1 MVNSKRPNDKLL
13 VTIDEHSGFCF
24 GVTRAIKAAES
35 ELANGPLYCLGD
47 IVHNGQEVKRLEI
60 KGLQTIDYDDLRT
73 LPPHSRV
80 LLRAHGEPPSTYW
93 IAQQRGIEIIDA
105 TCPVVKKLQDR
116 IRACYEAHKNDE
128 PQPPQIVI
136 YGKPGHAEV
145 IGLQGQTNNTAVVI
159 EDISQLDHL
168 DFSRPIYLFSQTTKS
183 VEGFNSLV
191 EAILQ
196 RKQSYSASGLTGE
209 AGPTAEPS
217 FEYHDT
223 ICRNVANRVAELQ
236 AFARAND
243 IVLFVGGAKS
253 SNAKVLYQKC
263 AEANPDTLFISSPD
277 ELEEKLSTLNLKTAF
292 NFKLSTFNLRVGIC
306 GATST
311 PLWLME
317 QVRDKLSLIPS
328 L

>member
-1 MVNSKRPNDKLL
+1 MVIS
-13 VTIDEHSGFCF
+13 IDSNSGFCF
-24 GVTRAIKAAES
+24 GVTSAIRTAED
-35 ELANGPLYCLGD
+35 ELQKGSLYCLGD
-47 IVHNGQEVKRLEI
+47 IVHNGQEVARLEM
-60 KGLQTIDYDDLRT
+60 KGLSTIDYDDLRT

-128 PQPPQIVI
+128 NLPPQIVI

-145 IGLQGQTNNTAVVI
+145 IGLQGQTNDTALVI
-159 EDISQLDHL
+159 ESAEQLDRL

-183 VEGFNSLV
+183 VEGFQELVNAIEARRSLLRDHV
-191 EAILQ
+191 ITSLREE
-196 RKQSYSASGLTGE
+196 SA
-209 AGPTAEPS
+209 A

-223 ICRNVANRVAELQ
+223 ICRNVANRVAQ
-236 AFARAND
+236 
-243 IVLFVGGAKS
+243 
-253 SNAKVLYQKC
+253 
-263 AEANPDTLFISSPD
+263 
-277 ELEEKLSTLNLKTAF
+277 
-292 NFKLSTFNLRVGIC
+292 GIC

-317 QVRDKLSLIPS
+317 KVKEEIEKTQ
-328 L
+328 

>member
-1 MVNSKRPNDKLL
+1 MVIS
-13 VTIDEHSGFCF
+13 IDSNSGFCF
-24 GVTRAIKAAES
+24 GVTSAIRTAED
-35 ELANGPLYCLGD
+35 ELQKGSLYCLGD
-47 IVHNGQEVKRLEI
+47 IVHNGQEVARLEM
-60 KGLQTIDYDDLRT
+60 KGLSTIDYDDLRT

-128 PQPPQIVI
+128 NLPPQIVI

-145 IGLQGQTNNTAVVI
+145 IGLQGQTNDTALVI
-159 EDISQLDHL
+159 ESAEQLDRL

-183 VEGFNSLV
+183 VEGFQELV
-191 EAILQ
+191 NAI
-196 RKQSYSASGLTGE
+196 QSAISHQPSAV
-209 AGPTAEPS
+209 S

-223 ICRNVANRVAELQ
+223 ICRNVANRVAQLQ
-236 AFARAND
+236 AFARSND
-243 IVLFVGGAKS
+243 LVIFVGGSKS
-253 SNAKVLYQKC
+253 SNAKVLYQHC
-263 AEANPDTLFISSPD
+263 LEANPNTLFVSSAD
-277 ELEEKLSTLNLKTAF
+277 ELNNLTTKWSDSEAG
-292 NFKLSTFNLRVGIC
+292 LRIGIC

-317 QVRDKLSLIPS
+317 KVKEEIEKTQ
-328 L
+328 

>member
-1 MVNSKRPNDKLL
+1 MVIS
-13 VTIDEHSGFCF
+13 IDSNSGFCF
-24 GVTRAIKAAES
+24 GVTSAIRTAEN
-35 ELANGPLYCLGD
+35 ELQKGSLYCLGD
-47 IVHNGQEVKRLEI
+47 IVHNGQEVARLEM
-60 KGLQTIDYDDLRT
+60 KGLSTIDYDDLRT

-128 PQPPQIVI
+128 NLPPQIVI

-145 IGLQGQTNNTAVVI
+145 IGLQGQTNDTALVI
-159 EDISQLDHL
+159 ESAEQLDRL

-183 VEGFNSLV
+183 VEGFNRLV
-191 EAILQ
+191 EAIKLKIEDL
-196 RKQSYSASGLTGE
+196 RLKI
-209 AGPTAEPS
+209 S

-223 ICRNVANRVAELQ
+223 ICRNVANRVAQ
-236 AFARAND
+236 IQTFARSND
-243 IVLFVGGAKS
+243 LVIFVGGSKS
-253 SNAKVLYQKC
+253 SNAKVLYQHC
-263 AEANPDTLFISSPD
+263 LEANPNTLFVSSAD
-277 ELEEKLSTLNLKTAF
+277 ELNNLTTKWSDSEAG
-292 NFKLSTFNLRVGIC
+292 LRIGIC

-317 QVRDKLSLIPS
+317 KVKEEIEKTQ
-328 L
+328 

>member
-1 MVNSKRPNDKLL
+1 MVIS
-13 VTIDEHSGFCF
+13 IDSNSGFCF
-24 GVTRAIKAAES
+24 GVTSAIRTAEN
-35 ELANGPLYCLGD
+35 ELQKGSLCCLGD
-47 IVHNGQEVKRLEI
+47 IVHNGQEVARLEK
-60 KGLQTIDYDDLRT
+60 KGLSTIDYDDLRT

-128 PQPPQIVI
+128 NLPPQIVI

-145 IGLQGQTNNTAVVI
+145 IGLQGQTNDTALVI
-159 EDISQLDHL
+159 ESAEQLDRL

-183 VEGFNSLV
+183 VEGFNRLV
-191 EAILQ
+191 EAIKLKIEDL
-196 RKQSYSASGLTGE
+196 RLKI
-209 AGPTAEPS
+209 S

-223 ICRNVANRVAELQ
+223 ICRNVANRVSQLQ
-236 AFARAND
+236 AFARSND
-243 IVLFVGGAKS
+243 LVIFVGGSKS
-253 SNAKVLYQKC
+253 SNAKVLYQHC
-263 AEANPDTLFISSPD
+263 LEANPNTLFVSSAD
-277 ELEEKLSTLNLKTAF
+277 ELNNLTTKWSNSEATCQPSDLSGEAGLKI
-292 NFKLSTFNLRVGIC
+292 GIC

-317 QVRDKLSLIPS
+317 KVKEEIEKTQQIVHSK
-328 L
+328 